1 MRRVLMVLALML
13 GAPTLGGCAAGVP
26 VSGAGKADAPVLRI
40 QADTDANG
48 RRPVAVDVVRVA
60 DPALA
65 GRLAGL
71 DAAGW
76 FRDRQ
81 ALSAEAG
88 SRIAI
93 ASWEMVPGQSV
104 LLHSLPPFAAPPAA
118 APAVTFVYALYGTP
132 GTHRQVPDGAGALDV
147 RLGREGF
154 TVAPLAEGT
163 P

>member
-1 MRRVLMVLALML
+1 MKRLAMLLAL
-13 GAPTLGGCAAGVP
+13 TLAGCAAGTP
-26 VSGAGKADAPVLRI
+26 APGTGRADVPVLRI
-40 QADTDANG
+40 VAEPDANG

-76 FRDRQ
+76 FRDRE

-104 LLHSLPPFAAPPAA
+104 LLHSLPPFAPSAATPPR
-118 APAVTFVYALYGTP
+118 TLVYALYGAP
-132 GTHRQVPDGAGALDV
+132 GAHRQTLDGAGALDV
-147 RLGREGF
+147 RLGRESF
-154 TVAPLAEGT
+154 TVAPLTEGT

>member
-1 MRRVLMVLALML
+1 MKRFAIILAL
-13 GAPTLGGCAAGVP
+13 TLAGCAAGAP
-26 VSGAGKADAPVLRI
+26 APGTGRANMPVLRI
-40 QADTDANG
+40 VAEPDANG

-71 DAAGW
+71 DAMGW
-76 FRDRQ
+76 FRDRE

-88 SRIAI
+88 NRIAI

-104 LLHSLPPFAAPPAA
+104 LLHSLPPFAPSPAT
-118 APAVTFVYALYGTP
+118 PTQTLVYARYGAP
-132 GTHRQVPDGAGALDV
+132 GAHRQTLDGADALDV
-147 RLGREGF
+147 RLGRETF
-154 TVAPLAEGT
+154 TVAPLTEGT

>member
-1 MRRVLMVLALML
+1 MKRLAIILAL
-13 GAPTLGGCAAGVP
+13 TLAGCASGTPAPGV
-26 VSGAGKADAPVLRI
+26 GRADAPVLRI
-40 QADTDANG
+40 VAEPDANG

-76 FRDRQ
+76 FRDRE

-88 SRIAI
+88 NRIAI

-104 LLHSLPPFAAPPAA
+104 LLHSLPPFATAP
-118 APAVTFVYALYGTP
+118 TQTLVYALYGAP
-132 GTHRQVPDGAGALDV
+132 GAHRQTLDGAGALDV
-147 RLGREGF
+147 RLGRESF
-154 TVAPLAEGT
+154 TVAPLTEGT

>member
-1 MRRVLMVLALML
+1 MKRLAIVPTMILAL
-13 GAPTLGGCAAGVP
+13 TLGGCAAGVP
-26 VSGAGKADAPVLRI
+26 APGVGRADAPVLRI
-40 QADTDANG
+40 VADPDANG

-76 FRDRQ
+76 FRDRE

-104 LLHSLPPFAAPPAA
+104 LLHSLPPFATTPSQ
-118 APAVTFVYALYGTP
+118 TLVYARYGAP
-132 GTHRQVPDGAGALDV
+132 GTHRQTLDGAGGLDV
-147 RLGREGF
+147 RLGRESF
-154 TVAPLAEGT
+154 TVAPLTEGT

>member
-1 MRRVLMVLALML
+1 MKRLAIILALAL
-13 GAPTLGGCAAGVP
+13 TGCAA
-26 VSGAGKADAPVLRI
+26 SGPTPNAGGADAPVLRI
-40 QADTDANG
+40 VAEPDANG

-76 FRDRQ
+76 FRDRE

-88 SRIAI
+88 NRIAI

-104 LLHSLPPFAAPPAA
+104 LLHSLPPFATPPIQ
-118 APAVTFVYALYGTP
+118 TLVYALYGAP
-132 GTHRQVPDGAGALDV
+132 GTHRQALDGAGALDV
-147 RLGREGF
+147 RLGRDTF
-154 TVAPLAEGT
+154 TVAPLTEGT

>member
-1 MRRVLMVLALML
+1 MRLAMALAL
-13 GAPTLGGCAAGVP
+13 TLAGCAAGM
-26 VSGAGKADAPVLRI
+26 KNADAPMLRI
-40 QADTDANG
+40 VAEPDANG

-65 GRLAGL
+65 GTLAGL

-76 FRDRQ
+76 FRDRET
-81 ALSAEAG
+81 LSAEAG

-104 LLHSLPPFAAPPAA
+104 LLHSLPPFAANPSAT
-118 APAVTFVYALYGTP
+118 VVYARYGTP
-132 GTHRQVPDGAGALDV
+132 GAHRQVLDDAGALDV
-147 RLGREGF
+147 RLGRESF
-154 TVAPLAEGT
+154 TVAPLTEER